1 MRHQAIDDAIEALC
15 QGGCRAVLDDVASL
29 ERGDAVPETACL
41 SPAETREVL
50 EELRALMSVYNNTC
64 RM

>member
-1 MRHQAIDDAIEALC
+1 MRPQVIGDAIEALC
-15 QGGCRAVLDDVASL
+15 QRGCRAVLDDVAAL
-29 ERGDAVPETACL
+29 ERGESVPETVCL

-50 EELRALMSVYNNTC
+50 AELRALMSIYNTC